1 MVRISGMS
9 EKSMVSSPIVW
20 RASISAS
27 CGERGLPRS
36 SCSENC
42 FSIEF
47 SFVTGCAAGGN
58 DSHDLLRALFSAGV
72 NHGEKQQ
79 RALHRAD
86 GMPARFARFDP
97 LRERQAIWVLK
108 DEDGGS
114 ERNPGLADIGF
125 VLLVVPFE
133 SHRFLLLQILASARH
148 ADRQIVNQPSIRN
161 SITVGSLGVSSG
173 PASPWTHEV
182 QNDVL
187 GSIEQTEPPF
197 QRDELEFLRSGER
210 PPDRSL
216 KPFAS

>member
-1 MVRISGMS
+1 MS

-27 CGERGLPRS
+27 CSGERGLPRS

-42 FSIEF
+42 FSIAF
-47 SFVTGCAAGGN
+47 SPTGGAAGGN
-58 DSHDLLRALFSAGV
+58 DPHNLLRALFSV
-72 NHGEKQQ
+72 SVSHREKQQ

-161 SITVGSLGVSSG
+161 SITVGSLGVSSDL
-173 PASPWTHEV
+173 ASAWTH
-182 QNDVL
+182 QLPNDLL

-197 QRDELEFLRSGER
+197 QRDELEFLRSGEH

>member
-1 MVRISGMS
+1 MARISGMS

-27 CGERGLPRS
+27 CSGERGLPRS

-42 FSIEF
+42 FSIKF

-58 DSHDLLRALFSAGV
+58 DSHDLLRALFSVGV

-79 RALHRAD
+79 RALHRAA

-108 DEDGGS
+108 DQDGGS
-114 ERNPGLADIGF
+114 ERNPVLADIGF

-133 SHRFLLLQILASARH
+133 SHRFLLLQILASAKTRGPPNRQPARH
-148 ADRQIVNQPSIRN
+148 SPHNVRRIRRLF
-161 SITVGSLGVSSG
+161 SEFCKASG
-173 PASPWTHEV
+173 GYPK
-182 QNDVL
+182 
-187 GSIEQTEPPF
+187 
-197 QRDELEFLRSGER
+197 RSGFR
-210 PPDRSL
+210 
-216 KPFAS
+216 

>member
-20 RASISAS
+20 TAS
-27 CGERGLPRS
+27 CSGERGLPRS

-108 DEDGGS
+108 DQDGGS
-114 ERNPGLADIGF
+114 ERNPVLADIGF

-133 SHRFLLLQILASARH
+133 PHRFLLLQILASARTCGPQNRP
-148 ADRQIVNQPSIRN
+148 ARLVALFVVCLYVCCPN
-161 SITVGSLGVSSG
+161 SAAKISLFFEFGSC
-173 PASPWTHEV
+173 
-182 QNDVL
+182 
-187 GSIEQTEPPF
+187 
-197 QRDELEFLRSGER
+197 
-210 PPDRSL
+210 
-216 KPFAS
+216 